1 MEHLWTYVDAPFGCK
16 RFSVKGKS
24 TRLVAIDFYGKD
36 RIEAAYHHGAVERG
50 VVRWRVGCRQEFSL
64 MLTVVRSWFV
74 RRLLSFPLI
83 GRGLE

>member
-1 MEHLWTYVDAPFGCK
+1 MDAPFGCK

-24 TRLVAIDFYGKD
+24 TRLIVIDFCGKD

-64 MLTVVRSWFV
+64 MLTVVRSWFD
-74 RRLLSFPLI
+74 RRLLCFPPI